1 MGSPTP
7 LTWQINSDGSNKSQ
21 IQSLVCRAGLFVI
34 AQKAIEPTK
43 LPTRTSSSSCCATE
57 SKTTSSLLLLLL
69 WYRSRNLALRF
80 YQYIYRQPFLRPPWA
95 DRRSCSALCLGEGGM
110 ATTKASSGLAYLE
123 RFYSSG
129 ARTISDRRGL
139 LFDVCGLS
147 GCQGGHLHSPQVDV
161 SRLTRWDDVA
171 LGLAWLELL
180 GCRGGRPYSPRVDV
194 SRLTGRDDMATTWSS
209 AWRVRAG
216 DPFETVR
223 AEHPLEMVE
232 TESPLKLIGT
242 KSPLELVESPLEQ
255 VGTES
260 SLELFET
267 ESPLELVGTESLLEL
282 VGTESPLELVGIESP
297 LELRPVF
304 RAGREVPWV
313 LQVVGT

>member
-129 ARTISDRRGL
+129 A
-139 LFDVCGLS
+139 
-147 GCQGGHLHSPQVDV
+147 Q
-161 SRLTRWDDVA
+161 
-171 LGLAWLELL
+171 LL